1 MNNNKRINFIMAIVV
16 VLIIGISIGYAALSA
31 SLNIIGGSKI
41 KKSSWDIHFKNLHV
55 KEGSVEAT
63 SPAVIKPNKIDIN
76 YSISLEKPGDFYE
89 FSVVVVNDGT
99 IDAKLSADPTLSG
112 LTPEQKVY
120 SNYTVTYNDGSP
132 VAKNDKLKAG
142 AEKTL
147 KVRVEYKKDIT
158 PEQLPSETQEVTLTF
173 AMNYIQD

>member
-1 MNNNKRINFIMAIVV
+1 MNNKRTNFSIAIIVL
-16 VLIIGISIGYAALSA
+16 LIIGISIGYAALSA

-63 SPAVIKPNKIDIN
+63 SPAVIKPNKMDIN
-76 YSISLEKPGDFYE
+76 YDITLAKPGDFYE
-89 FSVVVVNDGT
+89 FTVNVVNDGT

-120 SNYTVTYNDGSP
+120 ANYTVTYNDGTKVS
-132 VAKNDKLKAG
+132 KGDKLKADTS
-142 AEKTL
+142 KTL

-158 PEQLPSETQEVTLTF
+158 PEQLPSESQEVTLTF